1 MSHSHTTHR
10 MLAAD
15 FLGLL
20 FDGAASLAAK
30 IQQNRKQ
37 AHTRKVLGELTEQ
50 QLKDIGVE
58 RSAVSPSRPAVEVPA
73 GLMDKLM
80 AMR

>member
-1 MSHSHTTHR
+1 MSHSYSTHR
-10 MLAAD
+10 MPAAD
-15 FLGLL
+15 FLGHF
-20 FDGAASLAAK
+20 FDGAANLAAK

-37 AHTRKVLGELTEQ
+37 AHTRKILGELTEE
-50 QLKDIGVE
+50 QLKDIGIE